1 MLIKETNLFLIFLFG
16 IIFLSNGFFVIHENA
31 NAQTPPVVP
40 DWIKTL
46 AKFWSN
52 NEIPDNNF
60 IGAIEHLIKNKIISS
75 EKIIIVEKNDDV
87 NDEILNQETI
97 IPEWIRTT
105 AEWYSENL
113 VTDSEFVSSI
123 EFMVK
128 EGIIQ
133 SPKIQIK
140 EDTPSPPSEVPPIPS
155 PPSEV
160 PPITTNNSLPDKS
173 LTISRIEIDPP
184 VNSGWDDQHIKLSWT
199 LFVDHVDL
207 NEIGLPIDG
216 IFLIDITGH
225 PVNGEARYSEEN
237 KFEGSVNGIDPGI
250 CGGTI
255 TITVTSFIGDNNGNY
270 LAEDDDQRDIVIP
283 PYKPDQCNDD

>member
-1 MLIKETNLFLIFLFG
+1 MLIKKTNLFLIFLFG
-16 IIFLSNGFFVIHENA
+16 IIFLSHGFFVIIEDA
-31 NAQTPPVVP
+31 NAQTSPVVP

-52 NEIPDNNF
+52 NEIPDNNL
-60 IGAIEHLIKNKIISS
+60 IGAIEHLIKHKIISS
-75 EKIIIVEKNDDV
+75 EKIIIVEQNDDV
-87 NDEILNQETI
+87 DNEVINQEII

-128 EGIIQ
+128 EKIIQ

-140 EDTPSPPSEVPPIPS
+140 ENNPRPPAED
-155 PPSEV
+155 

-184 VNSGWDDQHIKLSWT
+184 VNSGWDDQRVKLSWT
-199 LFVDHVDL
+199 LFVDYVDL
-207 NEIGLPIDG
+207 NEIGFPTDG

-250 CGGTI
+250 CGGII

-270 LAEDDDQRDIVIP
+270 LGDDDDQQEIVIP